1 MTVEEL
7 TELFA
12 KRDAELAAQN
22 AEYKAA
28 QEKRDAELAA
38 QNAEYNKRFA
48 AQEKRDAELDER
60 IDKLVI
66 AVAETRA
73 TVNELGKSVSETRAT
88 VNELSKSVNEL
99 GKSVNE
105 LSKSVSET
113 RATVEKLSIT
123 VARTEKLV
131 GNLTNKFGDFFERLM
146 IPGIMEK
153 FNEKGFRFDT
163 ISTNVEF
170 LKDKDGSTITEV
182 DAILENGK
190 YVVLIETK
198 AELRN
203 KHVDEHLKSIS
214 LLRKNGKFKGKHIYG
229 AISCGYS
236 RKPALE
242 YGLKS
247 GLFMLRQPDTFAVEI
262 ADFPKGY
269 SAKAW

>member
-7 TELFA
+7 TEIFA

-22 AEYKAA
+22 AEYI
-28 QEKRDAELAA
+28 
-38 QNAEYNKRFA
+38 KRFA
-48 AQEKRDAELDER
+48 EQGDR
-60 IDKLVI
+60 IDKLAI
-66 AVAETRA
+66 IVAETSA
-73 TVNELGKSVSETRAT
+73 TVN
-88 VNELSKSVNEL
+88 
-99 GKSVNE
+99 
-105 LSKSVSET
+105 
-113 RATVEKLSIT
+113 KLSDRVDKLDARVDKLADRVDKLADRVDKLAITVAETSAT

-146 IPGIMEK
+146 IPGIIEK
-153 FNEKGFRFDT
+153 FNEKGFSFDK

-198 AELRN
+198 SDLRN
-203 KHVDEHLKSIS
+203 KHIKEHLKSIA
-214 LLRKNGKFKGKHIYG
+214 LLRKNGKFKGKRIYG
-229 AISCGYS
+229 AISCGYA
-236 RKPALE
+236 RKPTLE

-247 GLFMLRQPDTFAVEI
+247 GLFMLCQPDSFAVEI

-269 SAKAW
+269 SAKTW

>member
-1 MTVEEL
+1 MTIEEL

-22 AEYKAA
+22 AEYK
-28 QEKRDAELAA
+28 
-38 QNAEYNKRFA
+38 A

-88 VNELSKSVNEL
+88 VK
-99 GKSVNE
+99 E
-105 LSKSVSET
+105 LSKSVSE
-113 RATVEKLSIT
+113 LSVT

-146 IPGIMEK
+146 IPGIIEK

-190 YVVLIETK
+190 YVLLVETK
-198 AELRN
+198 SDLRN
-203 KHVDEHLKSIS
+203 KHIDEHLKSIA

-229 AISCGYS
+229 AISCGYA
-236 RKPALE
+236 RNPAIE

-247 GLFMLRQPDTFAVEI
+247 GLFMLRQPDSFAVEI

-269 SAKAW
+269 SAKTW